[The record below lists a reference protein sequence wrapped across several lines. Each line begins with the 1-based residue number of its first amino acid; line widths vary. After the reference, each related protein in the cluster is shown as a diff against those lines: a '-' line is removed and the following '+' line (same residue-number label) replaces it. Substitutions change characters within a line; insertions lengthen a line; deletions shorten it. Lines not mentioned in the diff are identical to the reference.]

1 MKGAW
6 RTLASAMECD
16 GRTASSR
23 ERRIVSGS
31 SGPRAASETQRVL
44 KRISVRDVKLGMYV
58 HAIEGPWLAHNYWR
72 WHFLLTSA
80 EQVATLRH
88 SGVPGV
94 VIDLGRSITLAARK
108 RPPGTSRKDTDRN
121 RNEQQAKD
129 MRAAKRVTD
138 DARRF
143 MKKVFDD
150 LGAGETTALGELEAV
165 VQSIEAALV
174 HNRSTL
180 LSVMRLKTRD
190 TYTYFHSVAVG
201 TLMINFARELGLPE
215 DQVRLMGLGGLIHD
229 IGKTQI
235 AKAILEKPGKL
246 TDAEFDEV
254 RQHPAR
260 GHAMLIGGDVA
271 SVALD
276 VCLHHHEKVDGSG
289 YPFGLAGDDISLAA
303 RMGAICD
310 IYDALTSDRPYKDA
324 WSPVAAVAAMVSWQ
338 GHLDQKLMFVFMK
351 SIGVFP
357 AGMLIQLRTGHLA
370 IVRDNGRNTGRARL
384 AIFYDTENQR
394 FLSPYELYLS
404 DINPS
409 ELMAEAPDPA
419 ALGLG
424 NWPELK
430 QQLLAGVDPTVGTV
444 AQARDASN
452 CGA

>member
-1 MKGAW
+1 M
-6 RTLASAMECD
+6 
-16 GRTASSR
+16 
-23 ERRIVSGS
+23 
-31 SGPRAASETQRVL
+31 L
-44 KRISVRDVKLGMYV
+44 KRISVREVRLGMYV

-72 WHFLLTSA
+72 QHFLLTSL

-94 VIDLGRSITLAARK
+94 TIDLSRSITLAVRK
-108 RPPGTSRKDTDRN
+108 RPGTSRKDAGRDRTE
-121 RNEQQAKD
+121 REVDD
-129 MRAAKRVTD
+129 MRAARRVTD

-150 LGAGETTALGELEAV
+150 VSVGETTALGELEAV

-174 HNRSTL
+174 HNRSML

-215 DQVRLMGLGGLIHD
+215 EQVRLMGLGGLLHD
-229 IGKTQI
+229 IGKTQV

-246 TDAEFDEV
+246 TSAEFDEI
-254 RQHPAR
+254 RQHPSR
-260 GHAMLIGGDVA
+260 GHAMLVGGDVA

-324 WSPVAAVAAMVSWQ
+324 WSPVAAIAAMLSWQ
-338 GHLDQKLMFVFMK
+338 GHLDQQLLFVFMK

-357 AGMLIQLRTGHLA
+357 AGLLIQLRTGHLA
-370 IVRDNGRNTGRARL
+370 IMRDNGRNTGRARL
-384 AIFYDTENQR
+384 AIFYDTEKQR
-394 FLSPYELYLS
+394 LLPPYELYLS
-404 DINPS
+404 DINAS
-409 ELMAEAPDPA
+409 ELMVESPDPMA
-419 ALGLG
+419 AGLN
-424 NWPELK
+424 NWDELK
-430 QQLLAGVDPTVGTV
+430 QRLLAGVDPTVGAT
-444 AQARDASN
+444 AQVRHPSDTEA
-452 CGA
+452 